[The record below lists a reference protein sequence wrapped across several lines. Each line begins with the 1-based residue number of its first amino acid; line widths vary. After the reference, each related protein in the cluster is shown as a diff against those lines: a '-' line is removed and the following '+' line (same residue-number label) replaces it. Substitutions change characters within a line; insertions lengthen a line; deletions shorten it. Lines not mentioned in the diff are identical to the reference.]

1 MSINIIPLKP
11 TSSVGQRISQLA
23 SVTGIHIELLA
34 SALLDVAL
42 MDDYQGGVIA
52 PAEPAPAAQPTA
64 KVPTS
69 APSPVRNLANSDPE
83 LPELAPLTPANEG
96 MDLLA
101 FADSLDASRVIS

>member
-1 MSINIIPLKP
+1 MITLTIDDNSSIGRQIYTRAKAAGLTPLAILH
-11 TSSVGQRISQLA
+11 GLA
-23 SVTGIHIELLA
+23 YDAFSKA
-34 SALLDVAL
+34 SAA
-42 MDDYQGGVIA
+42 GAA
-52 PAEPAPAAQPTA
+52 PSEPAPAAQPTA

>member
-1 MSINIIPLKP
+1 MTNDISLRPGILGLAQIGAAILGLTLDKALSLDTASIRAAAGLMP
-11 TSSVGQRISQLA
+11 T
-23 SVTGIHIELLA
+23 
-34 SALLDVAL
+34 
-42 MDDYQGGVIA
+42 A
-52 PAEPAPAAQPTA
+52 PQTAPQPTTATA